1 MRLTLHDSLVTNANL
16 ELQVHYINKG
26 DTLVFPLHAKRS
38 NPHHDHYR
46 GQTQNHLLP
55 QVLLLLQAP
64 LLLLPR
70 TLLDPFLR
78 LQVGHKGGA
87 DCAVD
92 EPLHV
97 DYRCILPHWLAAS
110 PARTVELLGHL
121 PWSRPHSF
129 GELTESSLQ

>member
-1 MRLTLHDSLVTNANL
+1 M
-16 ELQVHYINKG
+16 NKG
-26 DTLVFPLHAKRS
+26 DTLVLPLSAKRS

-55 QVLLLLQAP
+55 QDLLLLQAP
-64 LLLLPR
+64 LLLLLPR

-92 EPLHV
+92 EPLHA
-97 DYRCILPHWLAAS
+97 DYRCILPHWPAAVLAQTIEPS
-110 PARTVELLGHL
+110 GHL
-121 PWSRPHSF
+121 PWTKLHF
-129 GELTESSLQ
+129 AGELTESSLQ